1 MKPLLLAL
9 LLAAPAWG
17 QTNHPVIPDS
27 SQPAPT
33 FCDTHFCDYYAWS
46 NQIMRC
52 APDDVDHTRCEI
64 TLNPKPVKRRK
75 HWRVLAHGAEKVAG
89 FVLWPANWLVDLG
102 AAGVP

>member
-64 TLNPKPVKRRK
+64 VLNPKPVKRRK
-75 HWRVLAHGAEKVAG
+75 HWRSAKLLLPLEPVF
-89 FVLWPANWLVDLG
+89 FVLDLG